1 MCLGKGLIDA
11 IGHLHGIHSREKKKK
26 FRLSYSAD
34 LSTSFKMYL
43 FPVKF
48 EKNPFEITPA
58 RIV

>member
-1 MCLGKGLIDA
+1 MPLGTYTVSILGK
-11 IGHLHGIHSREKKKK
+11 KKKK

-58 RIV
+58 QIV